1 MSGERRGA
9 VKKRIL
15 VGCLAGV
22 LLLFARGVRGEE
34 GRIKVFVSILPQA
47 DFVERVGGTHV
58 DVEVLVGPGKS
69 PATYEP
75 TSKQMARLERAQ
87 VYFRIGTPFEK
98 GFLGKLQKRQPSLP
112 IVDLRDGVTLRYF
125 QRGGEREVPDPHI
138 WLDPKRVK
146 VQTSTI
152 CEALCRLAPQ
162 SSARF
167 RENLAAF
174 HDDLDRLDR
183 QIADLL
189 APLQGR
195 TFYVFHP
202 AFGYFGE
209 SYGLKQVAVEMEGK
223 SPSARQL
230 AALIEQARAD
240 GVKVLFVQPQYSKM
254 EAQAVADAIDGVV
267 VPINPLP
274 REYLKEMEQL
284 AAALRMG
291 LRRGNE

>member
-1 MSGERRGA
+1 MRKAFFAWSIVG
-9 VKKRIL
+9 IL
-15 VGCLAGV
+15 VITPQV
-22 LLLFARGVRGEE
+22 ARSEHDRL
-34 GRIKVFVSILPQA
+34 RAFVSILPQA
-47 DFVERVGGTHV
+47 DFVARVGGAFV

-75 TSKQMARLERAQ
+75 TSKQMARLERAR

-98 GFLGKLQKRQPSLP
+98 GFLGKLTKRQPSLP
-112 IVDLRDGVTLRYF
+112 VVDLRKGVTLRYF
-125 QRGGEREVPDPHI
+125 QKGEGREVPDPHI

-146 VQTSTI
+146 VQASTI
-152 CEALCRLAPQ
+152 CDALCRLEPQ
-162 SSARF
+162 TCSRF
-167 RENLAAF
+167 RDNLDAF

-183 QIADLL
+183 KIADLL
-189 APLQGR
+189 NPLKGR

-230 AALIEQARAD
+230 SNLIEQAKTD
-240 GVKVLFVQPQYSKM
+240 GVKVLFVQPQYSRR
-254 EAQAVADAIDGVV
+254 EARTVAEAIGGAV

-274 REYLKEMEQL
+274 REYLKEMERM
-284 AAALRMG
+284 ATALKEG
-291 LRRGNE
+291 LQQEDE

>member
-1 MSGERRGA
+1 M
-9 VKKRIL
+9 KKGL
-15 VGCLAGV
+15 FTWGLAGA
-22 LLLFARGVRGEE
+22 LLLFAQGARGDVD
-34 GRIKVFVSILPQA
+34 RIKVFVSILPQA
-47 DFVERVGGTHV
+47 DFVEQVGGAHV

-75 TSKQMARLERAQ
+75 TSKQMVRLDEAQ
-87 VYFRIGTPFEK
+87 VYFRMGTPFEK

-112 IVDLRDGVTLRYF
+112 IVDLREGVALRYF
-125 QRGGEREVPDPHI
+125 QRGGGREVPDPHI

-146 VQTSTI
+146 VQAATI
-152 CEALCRLAPQ
+152 CKALCRLAPRNCP
-162 SSARF
+162 RF
-167 RENLAAF
+167 RDNLASF

-183 QIADLL
+183 KIADLL
-189 APLQGR
+189 APLEGR

-230 AALIEQARAD
+230 ASLIEQAKED
-240 GVKVLFVQPQYSKM
+240 GVKVLFVQPQYSKL
-254 EAQAVADAIDGVV
+254 EAQAVAEAIGGVV

-274 REYLKEMEQL
+274 REYLKEMERL
-284 AAALRMG
+284 AAALRKG
-291 LRRGNE
+291 LR